1 MARLGLTSPWVTF
14 YHEIEAFFKK
24 DPEVRVIYDEDEN
37 VINLYVDNAAKASA
51 LTELLP
57 TEKTFGAITIKVNVI
72 PANRINVFTLTEY
85 KANMVNQSL
94 NDLYFAALNGN
105 ERFKEIIP
113 VIGVFNNP
121 ITYILFKK
129 EVVQYFN
136 DSLGD
141 FNGVCST
148 LMQNIAKD
156 IFENT
161 EGVYFCTDIKDPAL
175 NLEFATTTGTWNS
188 KF

>member
-1 MARLGLTSPWVTF
+1 MAKLGLTSPWVTF

-24 DPEVRVIYDEDEN
+24 DPEVKVVYDEENN
-37 VINLYVDNAAKASA
+37 VINLYVDNAEKAAA
-51 LTELLP
+51 LTELQ
-57 TEKTFGAITIKVNVI
+57 TTKKTFGAITIKVNVI
-72 PANRINVFTLTEY
+72 PANRINVFTLTEF
-85 KANMVNQSL
+85 KANMVNQPL
-94 NDLYFAALNGN
+94 NELYLAALNGN
-105 ERFKEIIP
+105 ERFKDIIP

-148 LMQNIAKD
+148 LMQNIAND
-156 IFENT
+156 IFEVKD
-161 EGVYFCTDIKDPAL
+161 GIYFCTDTED
-175 NLEFATTTGTWNS
+175 S
-188 KF
+188 CKFRLSAKF

>member
-1 MARLGLTSPWVTF
+1 MAKLGLTSPWVTF
-14 YHEIEAFFKK
+14 YHEIEVFFKK
-24 DPEVRVIYDEDEN
+24 DPEVKVVYDEDEN
-37 VINLYVDNAAKASA
+37 VINLYVDNAEKAAA

-57 TEKTFGAITIKVNVI
+57 VEKTFGAVTLKVNVI

-85 KANMVNQSL
+85 KANIVNQPL
-94 NDLYFAALNGN
+94 NQLYYAALNGN
-105 ERFKEIIP
+105 ESLKEIIP

-121 ITYILFKK
+121 ITYVLFKK
-129 EVVQYFN
+129 EVIQYFN

-161 EGVYFCTDIKDPAL
+161 EGIYFCTDIKDHTIK
-175 NLEFATTTGTWNS
+175 FATMTETWNT